1 LTTSGIGKLFS
12 KLFKKKNVALPAAA
26 EVVIVAPDRIDFDF
40 EDRRIPDNSRKL
52 VKTICELITD
62 IEKRSEQ
69 QEVFCPNTI
78 EIRMMRDVHLP
89 KMLISYIEIPE
100 QHRAEIFRKTGRS
113 ASYMLKEG
121 LTKMAE
127 RLNSMSTSMAQGNID
142 TFTQNLR
149 FIESRYGEE
158 FTSFD

>member
-1 LTTSGIGKLFS
+1 LTTSGIGTLFS
-12 KLFKKKNVALPAAA
+12 KLFKKKKVTLPIA
-26 EVVIVAPDRIDFDF
+26 ETPVVGPERIDFDF

-52 VKTICELITD
+52 VKTICALITD
-62 IEKRSEQ
+62 IEKRCEQ
-69 QEVFCPNTI
+69 QEVFCPNTM

-113 ASYMLKEG
+113 ASYMLNEG
-121 LTKMAE
+121 LNKMAE

-158 FTSFD
+158 FTPYD